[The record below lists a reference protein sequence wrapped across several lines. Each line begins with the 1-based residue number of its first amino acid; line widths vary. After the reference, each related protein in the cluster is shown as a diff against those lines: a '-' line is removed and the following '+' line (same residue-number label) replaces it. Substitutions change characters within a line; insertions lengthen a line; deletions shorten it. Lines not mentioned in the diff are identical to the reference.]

1 MREQWSEISENLKKM
16 LHSGVFKVWIAP
28 LQAQVHA
35 GGLLLTAPNAFVASW
50 LEGKMLATLREAAAP
65 VLGLEPAA
73 VDVRITAATDAHAPV
88 ASAQAAVARP
98 FANGQTS
105 GVVPATCVQQAA
117 PVQLSAAANS
127 AGISNHDETD
137 SFAHTSAV
145 LGSAFSGLAAG
156 AAQPAYQEAPL
167 SAARPQLQGTLPI
180 SSAPA
185 YRLATNWRY
194 SFADFVV
201 GPTNNM
207 AVAAAQDV
215 SRSSGCVRTLFMN
228 SAPGL
233 GKTHL
238 AQAVG
243 RAIAEERSG
252 ARVGYLTAEDF
263 ASRFVAAL
271 RTHDIEN
278 FKSRFRDLDVLLL
291 EDVHFLQGKEKMQDM
306 ALAVVKNLQAKG
318 GRVIFTSSFSPRD
331 LQKVDSQLVSHFC
344 SGILTDIGRPNE
356 DMRRHI
362 LERKAK
368 TFQVLLPDS
377 VCELLASRLDGDVRQ
392 MESCL
397 NSLIFKARL
406 LNCGLNLDLAMEVLS
421 QYAEISC
428 GPDLPTIVRLVC
440 ESYGLN
446 ERQLNSRSRR
456 KECVLGRNT
465 VYYLARKHTE
475 LTLEE
480 IGDKFNRRHST
491 VIKGITS
498 VEREISRETTV
509 GRQIARAMKLI
520 ERNAGMGA

>member
-73 VDVRITAATDAHAPV
+73 VDVRITAATDAHAAVPTAVATSAQPEANSQTAVIMPDATAQHAAPIQFTNATYPV
-88 ASAQAAVARP
+88 AVS
-98 FANGQTS
+98 NS
-105 GVVPATCVQQAA
+105 GA
-117 PVQLSAAANS
+117 
-127 AGISNHDETD
+127 D
-137 SFAHTSAV
+137 SFAHASTV
-145 LGSAFSGLAAG
+145 LGTAFSGLAAG
-156 AAQPAYQEAPL
+156 AAQPASIQDTATTPVSL
-167 SAARPQLQGTLPI
+167 SAVRPQLQGTLPI
-180 SSAPA
+180 SSMPA

-207 AVAAAQDV
+207 ALAAAQDV

-306 ALAVVKNLQAKG
+306 ALAVVKSLQAKG
-318 GRVIFTSSFSPRD
+318 GRVIFTSSF
-331 LQKVDSQLVSHFC
+331 
-344 SGILTDIGRPNE
+344 
-356 DMRRHI
+356 
-362 LERKAK
+362 
-368 TFQVLLPDS
+368 
-377 VCELLASRLDGDVRQ
+377 
-392 MESCL
+392 
-397 NSLIFKARL
+397 
-406 LNCGLNLDLAMEVLS
+406 
-421 QYAEISC
+421 
-428 GPDLPTIVRLVC
+428 
-440 ESYGLN
+440 
-446 ERQLNSRSRR
+446 
-456 KECVLGRNT
+456 
-465 VYYLARKHTE
+465 
-475 LTLEE
+475 
-480 IGDKFNRRHST
+480 
-491 VIKGITS
+491 
-498 VEREISRETTV
+498 
-509 GRQIARAMKLI
+509 
-520 ERNAGMGA
+520 